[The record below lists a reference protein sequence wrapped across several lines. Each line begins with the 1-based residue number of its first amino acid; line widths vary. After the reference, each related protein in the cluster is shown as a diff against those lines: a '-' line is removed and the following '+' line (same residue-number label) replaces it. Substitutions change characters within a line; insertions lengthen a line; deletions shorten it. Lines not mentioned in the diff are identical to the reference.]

1 VARQQFFKFMFTC
14 FRVFRLLLR
23 PDREVFSP
31 DAVFEDS
38 FGRQLNFDPG
48 KVYAGTLEGEF

>member
-1 VARQQFFKFMFTC
+1 MLTC
-14 FRVFRLLLR
+14 FRVFRLMLR

-31 DAVFEDS
+31 DAVFEGS